1 MKIIGLITNDFRMYY
16 KLVEEMKKR
25 EVPFISLS
33 KEEMIPF
40 NIGVILTTPLENDE
54 INFPKKVTVG
64 VDENITGAIDRAL
77 QILRGRKKILYLV
90 IGIDPGMAP
99 GIAVLGDG
107 ELINQYKCYSPND
120 VSGVIEKVF
129 ATYEAEKRRVK
140 IGHQAVSFR
149 NRIVND
155 LLKMKKDWDF
165 VLEIVDETNT
175 TLTKHSPDINAAI
188 EISFMSG
195 APVESGMEI
204 HPTEGEIKNIQKK
217 SRIASISQVTISREL
232 AASVAMGELS
242 LQKAI
247 EIQKGKT
254 DDL

>member
-33 KEEMIPF
+33 KNEMIPF
-40 NIGVILTTPLENDE
+40 NIGVVLTTPLDNDE

-64 VDENITGAIDRAL
+64 VDENIAGAIDRAQ
-77 QILRGRKKILYLV
+77 QILRGRNKILYLV

-120 VSGVIEKVF
+120 VSRVIEKVF
-129 ATYEAEKRRVK
+129 TTYEAEKRRVK

-195 APVESGMEI
+195 SPVESGMEI
-204 HPTEGEIKNIQKK
+204 RPTEGEIKNIQKK

-254 DDL
+254 DE

>member
-16 KLVEEMKKR
+16 RLVEEMKR
-25 EVPFISLS
+25 RDAPFISLS
-33 KEEMIPF
+33 RNEMIPF
-40 NIGVILTTPLENDE
+40 NIGVVLTTPHESDE
-54 INFPKKVTVG
+54 IDFPEKVTVG
-64 VDENITGAIDRAL
+64 KDGNISGAVDRAQ

-107 ELINQYKCYSPND
+107 ELINQYKCYSPQD

-129 ATYEAEKRRVK
+129 ATYDAEKRRVK

-155 LLKMKKDWDF
+155 LLKLKKEIDF
-165 VLEIVDETNT
+165 ILEIVDETNT

-195 APVESGMEI
+195 APVERSMEI
-204 HPTEGEIKNIQKK
+204 RPTEGEIRNIQKK
-217 SRIASISQVTISREL
+217 SRIASMSQVTISREL
-232 AASVAMGELS
+232 AESVAVGELG
-242 LQKAI
+242 LQEAI
-247 EIQKGKT
+247 DIQRGKKN
-254 DDL
+254 DL

>member
-1 MKIIGLITNDFRMYY
+1 MKIIGLITNNFRMYY
-16 KLVEEMKKR
+16 GLVEEMKRR

-33 KEEMIPF
+33 RNEMIPF
-40 NIGVILTTPLENDE
+40 NIGVVLTTPLESDE
-54 INFPKKVTVG
+54 IEFPEKVTVG
-64 VDENITGAIDRAL
+64 EDGSVAGAVDRAQ

-107 ELINQYKCYSPND
+107 ELINQYKCYSPQD

-129 ATYEAEKRRVK
+129 ATYDAEKRRVK

-155 LLKMKKDWDF
+155 LLKLKKEIDF
-165 VLEIVDETNT
+165 ILEIVDETNT

-195 APVESGMEI
+195 APVERSMEI
-204 HPTEGEIKNIQKK
+204 RPTEGEIRNIQKK
-217 SRIASISQVTISREL
+217 SRIASMSQVTISREL
-232 AASVAMGELS
+232 AESVAVGELG
-242 LQKAI
+242 LQEAI
-247 EIQKGKT
+247 DIQRGKKN
-254 DDL
+254 DL